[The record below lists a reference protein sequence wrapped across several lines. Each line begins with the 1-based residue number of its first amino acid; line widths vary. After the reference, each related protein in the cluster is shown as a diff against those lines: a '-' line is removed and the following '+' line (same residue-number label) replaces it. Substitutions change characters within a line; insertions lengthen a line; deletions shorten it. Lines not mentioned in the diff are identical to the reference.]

1 MKLSEQIRFLYRVWK
16 YRVRVERAEIAFVVD
31 NLRLGQ
37 TAIDIG
43 AHKGAFTYWMS
54 RSVGNTGRVIAFEPQ
69 PELSGYLENI
79 RRGLP
84 LSNVTVVAG
93 GVSSSSGSLRLHRPS
108 EEPSPSATLAVQ
120 EDTNTSQSMDVSVYG
135 LDEYSDSENLPRID
149 LIKCDVEGHELEV
162 FRGATNVLRRDRPTL
177 LFECEERHQ
186 TSSNMHEVFDFLEQ
200 IGYAG
205 KCFANGKLID
215 IEPERLRDQDPSSSS
230 YVNNFAFTHKRAA

>member
-1 MKLSEQIRFLYRVWK
+1 MKLSEHLRFLYRTWK
-16 YRVRVERAEIAFVVD
+16 YRLRVEPAEISFVVG
-31 NLRLGQ
+31 NLRSGQ

-54 RSVGNTGRVIAFEPQ
+54 RSVGPAGRVIAFEPQ
-69 PELSGYLENI
+69 PELSGYLEGV

-84 LSNVTVVAG
+84 LNNVTVVPA
-93 GVSSSSGSLRLHRPS
+93 GVSSSSGSLRMHRPAD
-108 EEPSPSATLAVQ
+108 EPSPSATLAVQ
-120 EDTNTSQSMDVSVYG
+120 EDSNTASSMDVSVHS
-135 LDEYSDSENLPRID
+135 LDEYSDAENLPRID

-186 TSSNMHEVFDFLEQ
+186 SSSNMEEVFDFLEQ
-200 IGYAG
+200 IGYGG
-205 KCFANGKLID
+205 KCFSNGKLVA
-215 IEPERLRDQDPSSSS
+215 IEPDRLREQDPSSAS